1 MNIIKTYEWRELT
14 PDGLLTRPR
23 ALGPHYDLDET
34 LRDGSWTMESD
45 AVAAFVAWVKNHGSK
60 ADRQMVLVT
69 QYEVSPENDK
79 GLATQPAPQMPE

>member
-14 PDGLLTRPR
+14 SDGLLTRPR
-23 ALGPHYDLDET
+23 ALGPYYAIDET
-34 LRDGSWTMESD
+34 LRDGSWTMEAD

-69 QYEVSPENDK
+69 QYEVSPEN
-79 GLATQPAPQMPE
+79 ANIEAPNL